1 MRILH
6 LTTFLQ
12 GGAGLV
18 IASLAAAQ
26 RAAGHDVVVVTSATE
41 VPGYGNYPGH
51 LDTLRRAGV
60 DVHLVDSLFTRDD
73 TAALHVLT
81 FLLAHPT
88 ASRADVVHAHAATPG
103 RLGHLFARH
112 AGPRP
117 LLQTMHG
124 WGVAKTTDQQ
134 RADVETLERADRVVV
149 PAESSARLLEDLGVT
164 AARIRVIAY
173 GVGPL
178 AERRQPVHR
187 IESAMAEWRH
197 TGGHVVCCPGTV
209 GARKNQSVLVD
220 ALALLP
226 ASSRVLCVFVGDGDT
241 TALQAYAEA
250 RGVVDRIRICGYHED
265 ARHIVRAAD
274 HLVLPSLSEGQ
285 PLSILEAFC
294 DRVPVIV
301 SRIAELRELVED
313 GACGLL
319 LDPRNAADVARV
331 LSEASAS
338 SAAQR
343 SQLAARGH
351 AAWASRFSSA
361 RMHDRHVAVYEE
373 LRAASSSA
381 R

>member
-26 RAAGHDVVVVTSATE
+26 RAAGHDVVVVTSATG

-51 LDTLRRAGV
+51 LDALRRADV
-60 DVHLVDSLFTRDD
+60 DLHLVDSLFRRDD
-73 TAALHVLT
+73 AAAMPVLT

-103 RLGHLFARH
+103 RIAHLLARRT
-112 AGPRP
+112 GPRP

-124 WGVAKTTDQQ
+124 WGVAKAADQQ
-134 RADVETLERADRVVV
+134 RADIDTLERADMVVV
-149 PAESSARLLEDLGVT
+149 PAETSARLLRDLGVKGE
-164 AARIRVIAY
+164 RIRVIEY
-173 GVGPL
+173 GVSPAGD
-178 AERRQPVHR
+178 RTQPSHR
-187 IESAMAEWRH
+187 VESEMAEWRR

-209 GARKNQSVLVD
+209 GPRKNQSVLVD

-226 ASSRVLCVFVGDGDT
+226 PSSRVLCVFVGDGDT
-241 TALQAYAEA
+241 AVLQAYAKE
-250 RGVVDRIRICGYHED
+250 RHVVDRIRICGYHED
-265 ARHIVRAAD
+265 ARHIARAAD
-274 HLVLPSLSEGQ
+274 YLVLPSLSEGQ

-294 DRVPVIV
+294 DGVPVIV
-301 SRIAELRELVED
+301 SRIAELSELVQD

-319 LDPRNAADVARV
+319 LDPHDAADVARV
-331 LSEASAS
+331 LSEACAS

-343 SQLAARGH
+343 SRLAGSGH
-351 AAWASRFSSA
+351 AAWVSRFSSA
-361 RMHDRHVAVYEE
+361 RMHDRYLAAYEE
-373 LRAASSSA
+373 LRAASSSV